1 MRPSIRMIEFLKSLV
16 QIKSISPNDNGCLN
30 LIEKELENLNFQ
42 CKRINYMNVE
52 NLYATI
58 GNSGKLFCFLGHTD
72 VVPSGPEDKWKYP
85 PFSATIEDDILY
97 GRGVAD
103 MKAPVAAFIEATKEF
118 LNSNDEPNFRLAMLL
133 TSNEEGT
140 SKDGFIDKII
150 DKMIKDNEI
159 IDFCLVG
166 EPTSSEKVADCVRIG
181 RRGSLGGYLKIY
193 GKQGHIAYPEKVVNP
208 ILLSGDLISKL
219 NNKIWDNGN
228 ISFDPTSFQISN
240 INSGTGAHNVVP
252 GELELVFNFRFSPE
266 SSEESLKHDFE
277 SILNDLNLNFDLK
290 WDLNGNPYYTKEN
303 FFKDIVS
310 NSIQEVTGYKPE
322 FNAKGGTSDGRFVAK
337 MNSEIIEL
345 GPVNK
350 SIHQIDEHVKI
361 SELWTLK
368 DIYKKILFNLNQV
381 L

>member
-1 MRPSIRMIEFLKSLV
+1 MIELLQNLI
-16 QIKSISPNDNGCLN
+16 QIKSISPKDNGCFE
-30 LIEKELENLNFQ
+30 LIENELQSLNFQ
-42 CKRINYMNVE
+42 LERINYQNIE

-58 GNSGKLFCFLGHTD
+58 GTSGKLFCFLGHTD

-85 PFSATIEDDILY
+85 PFSATIDGDLLY
-97 GRGVAD
+97 GRGTAD
-103 MKAPVAAFIEATKEF
+103 MKAPVAAFIESVKEF
-118 LNSNDEPNFRLAMLL
+118 LNSEEKLNFRLAILL

-140 SKDGFIDKII
+140 SKDGFIDKMI
-150 DKMIKDNEI
+150 DKMIQDNEI

-166 EPTSSEKVADCVRIG
+166 EPTSSEKVADCVRVG
-181 RRGSLGGYLKIY
+181 RRGSLGGHLKIY

-208 ILLSGDLISKL
+208 ILLSGDLISEL
-219 NNKIWDNGN
+219 NKKIWDSGN

-240 INSGTGAHNVVP
+240 INAGTGAHNVVP
-252 GELELVFNFRFSPE
+252 GELELTFNFRFSPE
-266 SSEESLKHDFE
+266 SSEKSLKSDFE
-277 SILNDLNLNFDLK
+277 SILNKLKLNYDLD
-290 WDLNGNPYYTKEN
+290 WDLNGNPYYTKGK

-310 NSIQEVTGYKPE
+310 NSIKEVTGYMPE
-322 FNAKGGTSDGRFVAK
+322 LNAKGGTSDGRFVAK

-350 SIHQIDEHVKI
+350 SIHQIDEHIKI

-368 DIYKKILFNLNQV
+368 DIYKKILFNLNQA

>member
-1 MRPSIRMIEFLKSLV
+1 MIELLQNLI
-16 QIKSISPNDNGCLN
+16 QIKSISPKDNGCFE
-30 LIEKELENLNFQ
+30 LIENELQSLNFQ
-42 CKRINYMNVE
+42 LERINYQNIE

-58 GNSGKLFCFLGHTD
+58 GTSGKLFCFLGHTD

-85 PFSATIEDDILY
+85 PFSATIDGDLLY
-97 GRGVAD
+97 GRGTAD
-103 MKAPVAAFIEATKEF
+103 MKAPVAAFIESVKEF
-118 LNSNDEPNFRLAMLL
+118 LNSEEKLNFRLAILL

-150 DKMIKDNEI
+150 DKMIQDNEI

-166 EPTSSEKVADCVRIG
+166 EPTSSEKVADCVRVG
-181 RRGSLGGYLKIY
+181 RRGSLGGHLKIY
-193 GKQGHIAYPEKVVNP
+193 GKQGHVAYPEKVVNP
-208 ILLSGDLISKL
+208 ILLSGDLISEL
-219 NNKIWDNGN
+219 NKKIWDSGN

-240 INSGTGAHNVVP
+240 INAGTGAHNVVP
-252 GELELVFNFRFSPE
+252 GELELTFNFRFSPE
-266 SSEESLKHDFE
+266 SSEKSLKSDFE
-277 SILNDLNLNFDLK
+277 SILNKLKLNYDLD
-290 WDLNGNPYYTKEN
+290 WDLNGNPYYTEGK

-310 NSIQEVTGYKPE
+310 SSIKEVTGYIPE
-322 FNAKGGTSDGRFVAK
+322 LNAKGGTSDGRFVAK

-350 SIHQIDEHVKI
+350 SIHQIDEHIKI

-368 DIYKKILFNLNQV
+368 DIYKKILFNLNQA

>member
-1 MRPSIRMIEFLKSLV
+1 MIELLQNLV
-16 QIKSISPNDNGCLN
+16 QIKSISPKDMGCFD
-30 LIEKELENLNFQ
+30 LIEKELQDLNFNIE
-42 CKRINYMNVE
+42 RINYQNVE

-58 GNSGKLFCFLGHTD
+58 GTSGKLFCFLGHTD
-72 VVPSGPEDKWKYP
+72 VVPTGPEDKWKYP
-85 PFSATIEDDILY
+85 PFSATIEGDLLY
-97 GRGVAD
+97 GRGTAD
-103 MKAPVAAFIEATKEF
+103 MKAPVAAFVESAKEF
-118 LNSNDEPNFRLAMLL
+118 LNSTEELNFRLAILL

-150 DKMIKDNEI
+150 DKMIQDNEI

-166 EPTSSEKVADCVRIG
+166 EPTSSEKVADCVRVG
-181 RRGSLGGYLKIY
+181 RRGSLGGNLKIY
-193 GKQGHIAYPEKVVNP
+193 GKQGHIAYPEKVINP
-208 ILLSGDLISKL
+208 ILLSGDLISEL

-228 ISFDPTSFQISN
+228 TSFDPTSFQISN
-240 INSGTGAHNVVP
+240 IKSGTGAHNVVP
-252 GELELVFNFRFSPE
+252 GELELTFNFRFSPE
-266 SSEESLKHDFE
+266 SSEESLKDDFE
-277 SILNDLNLNFDLK
+277 SILNDLNLNWDLN
-290 WDLNGNPYYTKEN
+290 WDLNGNPYYTEEN

-310 NSIQEVTGYKPE
+310 NSIKEITGYTPE
-322 FNAKGGTSDGRFVAK
+322 LNAKGGTSDGRFVAK

-368 DIYKKILFNLNQV
+368 DIYKKILSNLNQA

>member
-1 MRPSIRMIEFLKSLV
+1 MIELLQNLI
-16 QIKSISPNDNGCLN
+16 QIKSISPKDNGCFE
-30 LIEKELENLNFQ
+30 LIENELQSLNFQ
-42 CKRINYMNVE
+42 LERINYQNIE

-58 GNSGKLFCFLGHTD
+58 GTSGKLFCFLGHTD

-85 PFSATIEDDILY
+85 PFSATIDGDLLY
-97 GRGVAD
+97 GRGTAD
-103 MKAPVAAFIEATKEF
+103 MKAPVAAFIESVKEF
-118 LNSNDEPNFRLAMLL
+118 LNSEEKLNFRLAILL

-150 DKMIKDNEI
+150 DKMIQDNEI

-166 EPTSSEKVADCVRIG
+166 EPTSSKKVADCVRVG
-181 RRGSLGGYLKIY
+181 RRGSLGGHLKIY
-193 GKQGHIAYPEKVVNP
+193 GKQGHVAYPEKVVNP
-208 ILLSGDLISKL
+208 ILLSGDLISEL
-219 NNKIWDNGN
+219 NKKIWDSGN

-240 INSGTGAHNVVP
+240 ISAGTGAHNVVP
-252 GELELVFNFRFSPE
+252 GELELTFNFRFSPE
-266 SSEESLKHDFE
+266 SSEKSLKSDFE
-277 SILNDLNLNFDLK
+277 SILNKLKLNYDLD
-290 WDLNGNPYYTKEN
+290 WDLNGNPYYTEGK

-310 NSIQEVTGYKPE
+310 NSIKEVTGYMPE
-322 FNAKGGTSDGRFVAK
+322 LNAKGGTSDGRFVAK

-350 SIHQIDEHVKI
+350 SIHQIDEHIKI

-368 DIYKKILFNLNQV
+368 DIYKKILFNLNQA

>member
-1 MRPSIRMIEFLKSLV
+1 MIELLQNLV
-16 QIKSISPNDNGCLN
+16 QIKSISPKDMGCFD
-30 LIEKELENLNFQ
+30 LIEKELEDLNFNIE
-42 CKRINYMNVE
+42 RINYQNVE

-58 GNSGKLFCFLGHTD
+58 GKSGKLFCFLGHTD
-72 VVPSGPEDKWKYP
+72 VVPTGPEDKWKYP
-85 PFSATIEDDILY
+85 PFSATIEGDLLY
-97 GRGVAD
+97 GRGTAD
-103 MKAPVAAFIEATKEF
+103 MKAPVAAFVESAKEF
-118 LNSNDEPNFRLAMLL
+118 LNSTEELNFRLAILL

-150 DKMIKDNEI
+150 DKMIQDNEI

-166 EPTSSEKVADCVRIG
+166 EPTSSEKVADCVRVG
-181 RRGSLGGYLKIY
+181 RRGSLGGNLKIY
-193 GKQGHIAYPEKVVNP
+193 GKQGHIAYPEKVINP
-208 ILLSGDLISKL
+208 ILLSGDLISEL

-228 ISFDPTSFQISN
+228 TSFDPTSFQISN
-240 INSGTGAHNVVP
+240 IKSGTGAHNVVP
-252 GELELVFNFRFSPE
+252 GELELTFNFRFSPE
-266 SSEESLKHDFE
+266 SSEESLKDDFE
-277 SILNDLNLNFDLK
+277 SILNDLNLNWDLN
-290 WDLNGNPYYTKEN
+290 WDLNGNPYYTEEN

-310 NSIQEVTGYKPE
+310 NSIKEITGYTPE
-322 FNAKGGTSDGRFVAK
+322 LNAKGGTSDGRFVAK

-368 DIYKKILFNLNQV
+368 DIYKKILSNLNQA

>member
-1 MRPSIRMIEFLKSLV
+1 MIELLQNLV
-16 QIKSISPNDNGCLN
+16 QIKSISPKDMGCFD
-30 LIEKELENLNFQ
+30 LIEKELQDLNF
-42 CKRINYMNVE
+42 KIERINYQNVE

-58 GNSGKLFCFLGHTD
+58 GTSGKLFCFLGHTD
-72 VVPSGPEDKWKYP
+72 VVPTGPEDKWKYP
-85 PFSATIEDDILY
+85 PFSATIEGDLLY
-97 GRGVAD
+97 GRGTAD
-103 MKAPVAAFIEATKEF
+103 MKAPVAAFVESAKEF
-118 LNSNDEPNFRLAMLL
+118 LNSTEELNFRLAILL

-150 DKMIKDNEI
+150 DKMIQDNEI

-166 EPTSSEKVADCVRIG
+166 EPTSSEKVADCVRVG
-181 RRGSLGGYLKIY
+181 RRGSLGGNLKIY
-193 GKQGHIAYPEKVVNP
+193 GKQGHIAYPEKVKNP
-208 ILLSGDLISKL
+208 ILLSGDLISEL

-228 ISFDPTSFQISN
+228 TSFDPTSFQISN
-240 INSGTGAHNVVP
+240 IKSGTGAHNVVP
-252 GELELVFNFRFSPE
+252 GELELTFNFRFSPE
-266 SSEESLKHDFE
+266 SSEESLKDDFE
-277 SILNDLNLNFDLK
+277 SILNDLNLNWDLN
-290 WDLNGNPYYTKEN
+290 WDLNGSPYYTEEN

-310 NSIQEVTGYKPE
+310 NSIKEITGYTPE
-322 FNAKGGTSDGRFVAK
+322 LNAKGGTSDGRFVAK

-368 DIYKKILFNLNQV
+368 DIYKKILSNLNQA

>member
-1 MRPSIRMIEFLKSLV
+1 MIELLQNLI
-16 QIKSISPNDNGCLN
+16 QIKSISPKDNGCFE
-30 LIEKELENLNFQ
+30 LIENELQSLNFQ
-42 CKRINYMNVE
+42 LERINYQNIE

-58 GNSGKLFCFLGHTD
+58 GTSGKLFCFLGHTD

-85 PFSATIEDDILY
+85 PFSATIDGDLLY
-97 GRGVAD
+97 GRGTAD
-103 MKAPVAAFIEATKEF
+103 MKAPVAAFIESVKEF
-118 LNSNDEPNFRLAMLL
+118 LNSEEKLNFRLAILL

-150 DKMIKDNEI
+150 DKMIQDNEI

-166 EPTSSEKVADCVRIG
+166 EPTSSEKVADCVRVG
-181 RRGSLGGYLKIY
+181 RRGSLGGHLKIY
-193 GKQGHIAYPEKVVNP
+193 GKQGHIAYPDKVVNP
-208 ILLSGDLISKL
+208 ILLSGDLISEL
-219 NNKIWDNGN
+219 NKKIWDSGN

-240 INSGTGAHNVVP
+240 INAGTGAHNVVP
-252 GELELVFNFRFSPE
+252 GELELTFNFRFSPE
-266 SSEESLKHDFE
+266 SSEKSLKSDFE
-277 SILNDLNLNFDLK
+277 SILNKLKLNYDLD
-290 WDLNGNPYYTKEN
+290 WDLNGNPYYTEGK

-310 NSIQEVTGYKPE
+310 NSIKEVTGYMPE
-322 FNAKGGTSDGRFVAK
+322 LNAKGGTSDGRFVAK

-350 SIHQIDEHVKI
+350 SIHQIDEHIKI

-368 DIYKKILFNLNQV
+368 DIYKKILFNLNQA

>member
-1 MRPSIRMIEFLKSLV
+1 MIELLQNLV
-16 QIKSISPNDNGCLN
+16 QIKSISPKDMGCFD
-30 LIEKELENLNFQ
+30 LIEKELQDLNF
-42 CKRINYMNVE
+42 KIERINYQNVE

-58 GNSGKLFCFLGHTD
+58 GTSGKLFCFLGHTD
-72 VVPSGPEDKWKYP
+72 VVPTGPEDKWKYP
-85 PFSATIEDDILY
+85 PFSATIDGDLLY
-97 GRGVAD
+97 GRGTAD
-103 MKAPVAAFIEATKEF
+103 MKAPVAAFIESAKEF
-118 LNSNDEPNFRLAMLL
+118 LNSTEELNFRLAILL

-150 DKMIKDNEI
+150 DKMIQDNEI

-166 EPTSSEKVADCVRIG
+166 EPTSSEKVADCVRVG
-181 RRGSLGGYLKIY
+181 RRGSLGGNLKIY
-193 GKQGHIAYPEKVVNP
+193 GKQGHIAYPEKVINP
-208 ILLSGDLISKL
+208 ILLSGNLISEL

-228 ISFDPTSFQISN
+228 TSFDPTSFQISN
-240 INSGTGAHNVVP
+240 IKSGTGAHNVVP
-252 GELELVFNFRFSPE
+252 GELELTFNFRFSPE
-266 SSEESLKHDFE
+266 SSEESLKDDFE
-277 SILNDLNLNFDLK
+277 SILNDLNLNWDLN
-290 WDLNGNPYYTKEN
+290 WDLNGNPYYTEDN

-310 NSIQEVTGYKPE
+310 NSIKEITGYTPE
-322 FNAKGGTSDGRFVAK
+322 LNAKGGTSDGRFVAK

-368 DIYKKILFNLNQV
+368 DIYKKILSNLNQA